1 MKTVNF
7 TKISIQNFL
16 SVGEEAVT
24 VEFNRGLHVLTGI
37 NIDKPERKNAVG
49 KSTVADAL
57 YFAIF
62 GETLRE
68 IKKDLITNNIT
79 GGKTHV
85 ELEFDVDTAQ
95 GNSKYSII
103 RTLLPT
109 KVYVYKDGVD
119 ETRDSIANTT
129 KYICDIL
136 SASPAVFQNCV
147 IMTVNNAIP
156 FMAKNKT
163 EKRRFIEDIFGME
176 VFSKMISVLRNDY
189 NDVKRLHDADN
200 VKLEEINTSLKG
212 YITQQT
218 NSLEKKQ
225 YKHNLYLNRQSVNE
239 QEIADIHKLI
249 EAIPDSNIT
258 EKYNNQII
266 DLEASLVNV
275 EDLITRLVEEC
286 TEQKTVLNHK
296 KEQYTKIGSEE
307 SKCPVCL
314 RSIEEHDKQLIEQE
328 RVSIKTE
335 IVAIAA
341 RVKEILHKINE
352 DKERKDKIKSLIAK
366 TRGLLLTANQQIT
379 TKANLESNL
388 LKLTNWQ
395 QELSVDIE
403 SLNND
408 TNESLN

>member
-16 SVGEEAVT
+16 SVGEDVVT

-62 GETLRE
+62 GETLRG

-85 ELEFDVDTAQ
+85 ELEFDVDTSQ
-95 GNSKYSII
+95 GSSKYSII

-176 VFSKMISVLRNDY
+176 VFSKMISVLRSDY
-189 NDVKRLHDADN
+189 NDVKRLHDADAI
-200 VKLEEINTSLKG
+200 KLEEIDTSLRG
-212 YITQQT
+212 YIGQKN

-225 YKHNLYLNRQSVNE
+225 NKHNLYLTRQLANE
-239 QEIADIHKLI
+239 KEIVAIQQLI
-249 EAIPDSNIT
+249 AAIPDSNIT
-258 EKYNNQII
+258 EKYTTTGTSDEKGTGLGLLICKDFI
-266 DLEASLVNV
+266 EKHRKSLTDN
-275 EDLITRLVEEC
+275 
-286 TEQKTVLNHK
+286 
-296 KEQYTKIGSEE
+296 
-307 SKCPVCL
+307 
-314 RSIEEHDKQLIEQE
+314 E
-328 RVSIKTE
+328 RVIK
-335 IVAIAA
+335 IIQ
-341 RVKEILHKINE
+341 L
-352 DKERKDKIKSLIAK
+352 DKRH
-366 TRGLLLTANQQIT
+366 T
-379 TKANLESNL
+379 
-388 LKLTNWQ
+388 
-395 QELSVDIE
+395 
-403 SLNND
+403 
-408 TNESLN
+408 